1 MRKLRRA
8 LGHGARRA
16 GDWFARTELA
26 VLLAALAAA
35 VGALAFLVV
44 ADRVTGGP
52 PGHTDER
59 LIRAL
64 REPNDPANPIGPPW
78 VEEVARDVT
87 ALGGYA
93 VLTLL
98 VAAVAGYLLLSRRS
112 HAAVFVVAATLGGL
126 LVSNTLKGF
135 YDRPRPAVVPHLSH
149 VSSPSFPSGHAMLS
163 AVVYLTLGALL
174 GRVVEGRWLRVY
186 FLGVA
191 VVLTVLVGVSRVYLG
206 VHYPTDVVGGW
217 AAGVAWAVGCWLAV
231 RHLQRRGLV
240 EGETD

>member
-1 MRKLRRA
+1 LRAAIGR
-8 LGHGARRA
+8 GVRRA
-16 GDWFARTELA
+16 GSWLGRADLV
-26 VLLAALAAA
+26 VLVASLAAA
-35 VGALAFLVV
+35 VSALAFLVV
-44 ADRVTGGP
+44 ADLVTDGP

-64 REPNDPANPIGPPW
+64 RNPDDPSDPIGPPW
-78 VEEVARDVT
+78 AEEMARDVT

-98 VAAVAGYLLLSRRS
+98 VTSVVGYLLLSRRH

-126 LVSNTLKGF
+126 LVSNLLKGF
-135 YDRPRPAVVPHLSH
+135 YDRPRPDVVPHLSH
-149 VSSPSFPSGHAMLS
+149 VSSASFPSGHAMLS

-174 GRVVEGRWLRVY
+174 ARIVEGRWLRVY

-191 VVLTVLVGVSRVYLG
+191 VVLSVLVGVSRVYLG

-217 AAGVAWAVGCWLAV
+217 AAGVAWAVGCWLAA
-231 RHLQRRGLV
+231 RYLQRHGVV